1 MKLRFAYAALV
12 LTCVVPLLGLLY
24 RGTMLVLDWDWVP
37 LFVPSQ
43 VDNLP
48 LLIHVAGAGLYYP
61 LAALQIAPA
70 FRNTYPRWHRNA
82 GKVAIVAGIAS
93 AFSATWLT
101 LVHPDVSGPILYYG
115 RVVVGP
121 LWALFL
127 MLGLTAVRRRD
138 FERHRDWM
146 IRAFAISMPASTLVF
161 FIVPFSLVLG
171 GVPELVDDG
180 IQPVLWVLH
189 LVVAET
195 VIRRI
200 RKNGF
205 TIQSKG
211 VSQDVHKTDM
221 RGSGRSDGGWL
232 RLPKLRLCGT
242 RR

>member
-1 MKLRFAYAALV
+1 MKLRLAYLALF
-12 LTCVVPLLGLLY
+12 LTCVVPILSLLY

-48 LLIHVAGAGLYYP
+48 LLIHAAGAGLYYP
-61 LAALQIAPA
+61 LAALQIVPA
-70 FRNTYPRWHRNA
+70 FRKKYPRWHRKA

-101 LVHPDVSGPILYYG
+101 LVHHDVSGPILYYG

-121 LWALFL
+121 LWAIFL
-127 MLGLTAVRRRD
+127 LLGLAAIRRRD
-138 FERHRDWM
+138 FASHRDWM

-161 FIVPFSLVLG
+161 FLIPFSLVLG
-171 GVPELVDDG
+171 GVPELVDDS
-180 IQPVLWVLH
+180 IQPVLWFLH
-189 LVVAET
+189 LAVAEM

-200 RKNGF
+200 RLGRF

-211 VSQDVHKTDM
+211 VLPDAKETDM
-221 RGSGRSDGGWL
+221 RDSGRRGDGWL
-232 RLPKLRLCGT
+232 RLPKLRLCT
-242 RR
+242 ARR